1 VARRTAIGLAAIVL
15 AVVLLA
21 FGAYGGDDDDTGY
34 FIIASLI
41 AIAVAIA
48 FFWGVLPRITQPGL
62 GALIIGILAVGT
74 IIVFWLGLPT
84 ILGAAAI
91 ALGLD
96 ARESSAE
103 PGKATV
109 GIVLG
114 ALAVVAHVVL
124 AFAG

>member
-1 VARRTAIGLAAIVL
+1 MARRTQIALAAMVL

-21 FGAYGGDDDDTGY
+21 IGAYGGDDDDTGY
-34 FIIASLI
+34 FIIASLV

-48 FFWGVLPRITQPGL
+48 LFWGLLPRITQPGL
-62 GALIIGILAVGT
+62 GALMIGILAVGT

-96 ARESSAE
+96 GREDSAE
-103 PGKATV
+103 RGKATA